1 MYCITSHSS
10 DDDIENDAILDC
22 VENIEVDLFTDAN
35 LLDKSYNTSKDV
47 DAYSITSW
55 RKLDVID
62 SKVEWDEL
70 V

>member
-1 MYCITSHSS
+1 MYCITSHSA

-35 LLDKSYNTSKDV
+35 LLDKFYNTSKDV

-62 SKVEWDEL
+62 SKGEWDEL